1 MTAQQNKGLSIAL
14 TFLWIGF
21 VCAISFMEAWLK
33 FQAPEVTLSI
43 GLGIGRLVFQTLNKI
58 EWVFAIGII
67 ITLIAC
73 KTPPW
78 SKMNVGFYVGLVVL
92 LLQTAWLLPQL
103 DDRARQVISGVA
115 VAHSNAHFY
124 YIGLEI
130 LKVLGLI
137 TFGINLFKNDRQS
150 GKILS
155 GAGV

>member
-67 ITLIAC
+67 ITLPLSTVAS
-73 KTPPW
+73 T
-78 SKMNVGFYVGLVVL
+78 VETLRR
-92 LLQTAWLLPQL
+92 L
-103 DDRARQVISGVA
+103 DQ
-115 VAHSNAHFY
+115 
-124 YIGLEI
+124 
-130 LKVLGLI
+130 
-137 TFGINLFKNDRQS
+137 Q
-150 GKILS
+150 GKIKLLD
-155 GAGV
+155 G